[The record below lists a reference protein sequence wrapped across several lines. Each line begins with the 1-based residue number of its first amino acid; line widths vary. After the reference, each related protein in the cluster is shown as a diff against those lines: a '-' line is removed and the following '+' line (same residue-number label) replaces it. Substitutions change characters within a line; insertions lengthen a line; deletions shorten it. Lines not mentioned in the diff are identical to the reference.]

1 MTLTERAMGEW
12 LDREVSG
19 LAGEALFAKLGELAP
34 QISMSQQRAAEIY
47 RRYRYELRF
56 SAHHCEVNRKF
67 GVQESTY
74 DPAVLAEMFDGEAV
88 PESTLLR
95 PQLTVRD
102 STAHISGR

>member
-34 QISMSQQRAAEIY
+34 QIAMSQQQAAAIY

-74 DPAVLAEMFDGEAV
+74 DPAVLAEIFDEEAV
-88 PESTLLR
+88 QDRTECQEQEGGEDAEDP
-95 PQLTVRD
+95 
-102 STAHISGR
+102 